1 MKRNTRYSCC
11 GVRVMGKVEVRKLM
25 KKLVAMLALVVLAQ
39 AVPADDRH
47 LQPAFGAN
55 EHAGHEH
62 RIEVIQVGQQQWFIA
77 ICSRNDLSV
86 RFNNINDA
94 RRCADDHA
102 RATGHSTGVV
112 RG

>member
-1 MKRNTRYSCC
+1 MKRNTRYS
-11 GVRVMGKVEVRKLM
+11 VSVMDRVEVRKMMQRLM
-25 KKLVAMLALVVLAQ
+25 TVLAVFVLAQ
-39 AVPADDRH
+39 SVPADDQSH
-47 LQPAFGAN
+47 
-55 EHAGHEH
+55 EHAGHDH

-77 ICSRNDLSV
+77 ICSRNDLNV

>member
-1 MKRNTRYSCC
+1 M
-11 GVRVMGKVEVRKLM
+11 MKLM
-25 KKLVAMLALVVLAQ
+25 MALWALISLTQ
-39 AVPADDRH
+39 SVPADEPSH
-47 LQPAFGAN
+47 EHFG
-55 EHAGHEH
+55 HDH

-77 ICSRNDLSV
+77 ICSRNDLNV